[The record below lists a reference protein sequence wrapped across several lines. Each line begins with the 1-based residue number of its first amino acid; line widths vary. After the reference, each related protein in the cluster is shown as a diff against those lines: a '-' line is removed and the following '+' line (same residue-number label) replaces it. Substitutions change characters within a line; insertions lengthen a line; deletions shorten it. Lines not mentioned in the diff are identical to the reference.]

1 MRGPA
6 TITDG
11 AFDPATPLDELRAA
25 LATLTRIPIGR
36 VRGDV
41 SGAAAFGLVGAL
53 VGGVGAVPL
62 LVLGAR
68 DGSSIVA
75 AILALAAIAIVS
87 GVFHLDGLADTADAL
102 VAIGPAAAE
111 RARKDP
117 SLGAGGAVALI
128 CVLILDVACVDSLV
142 RTVGPPAAAAVLV
155 VAGAGSRAFAV
166 GVAFVARG
174 RAVGD
179 GMGARFAA
187 SVSSVAVL
195 VAGGSALALSVLA
208 LPVGRPDPGARADR
222 RRGGRHGPRRG
233 RRQGASSARRRWPRS
248 RRRAHV
254 QRDPARGC
262 RRRLVHARLSRGLLA
277 GHALRPRPRRHAQR
291 QEPVRARPHALP
303 GARPPGLVHRDGLA
317 RRPGARRADRSP
329 PARSTDRLADRRR
342 RHRSRGDARRHH
354 PRGTRRADPARGAH
368 ALAQRAGG
376 RRARRYR
383 PAARRTGGRRA
394 GVDRAAPG
402 RDHRRER

>member
-36 VRGDV
+36 LRGDV

-142 RTVGPPAAAAVLV
+142 RTVGPPAAAAALV

-195 VAGGSALALSVLA
+195 VAGGSALALSVVAIPAVGPIPALA
-208 LPVGRPDPGARADR
+208 LIGGAAVATVVVAAVVT
-222 RRGGRHGPRRG
+222 
-233 RRQGASSARRRWPRS
+233 GASPARRRWPRG

-262 RRRLVHARLSRGLLA
+262 RRRLVPARLSRGLLA
-277 GHALRPRPRRHAQR
+277 GHALRPGPRRHAQR
-291 QEPVRARPHALP
+291 QEPVRARPHGLA
-303 GARPPGLVHRDGLA
+303 GGRPPAPGSSRRPGPATRSSTSGSLATGAIGRPTGRPSTRARISRRRSTASPA
-317 RRPGARRADRSP
+317 RRPTRRSCSRGSRSGSARWRATSP
-329 PARSTDRLADRRR
+329 PTSTRCSTDRWPPRWR
-342 RHRSRGDARRHH
+342 RSRG
-354 PRGTRRADPARGAH
+354 T
-368 ALAQRAGG
+368 
-376 RRARRYR
+376 RARSSS
-383 PAARRTGGRRA
+383 
-394 GVDRAAPG
+394 
-402 RDHRRER
+402 

>member
-75 AILALAAIAIVS
+75 AILTLAAIAIVS

-142 RTVGPPAAAAVLV
+142 RTVGPPAAAAVFV

-187 SVSSVAVL
+187 SVSSVAVF

-208 LPVGRPDPGARADR
+208 VPAVGPIPALALIGGVAVATVLVAAVVRA
-222 RRGGRHGPRRG
+222 
-233 RRQGASSARRRWPRS
+233 RRQLDGDGLGATVELTFSAI
-248 RRRAHV
+248 
-254 QRDPARGC
+254 
-262 RRRLVHARLSRGLLA
+262 LLA
-277 GHALRPRPRRHAQR
+277 G
-291 QEPVRARPHALP
+291 V
-303 GARPPGLVHRDGLA
+303 V
-317 RRPGARRADRSP
+317 
-329 PARSTDRLADRRR
+329 
-342 RHRSRGDARRHH
+342 
-354 PRGTRRADPARGAH
+354 
-368 ALAQRAGG
+368 
-376 RRARRYR
+376 
-383 PAARRTGGRRA
+383 AASFMHT
-394 GVDRAAPG
+394 
-402 RDHRRER
+402 